1 MEAGEESKEKDPEA
15 LNPYSLEFALQT
27 LPAGNHMVPV
37 AQYRTMERSSQEDLK
52 KTDAVFVSCLL
63 WGVGLFRDGWNLLQS
78 FHVFFRNQA
87 VEASLAVF
95 SGCWH

>member
-1 MEAGEESKEKDPEA
+1 MLFLEKHCEREGSRSAKPVQSRICKHF
-15 LNPYSLEFALQT
+15 L
-27 LPAGNHMVPV
+27 LPTMVPV

-63 WGVGLFRDGWNLLQS
+63 WGVGLFRDGWNLLRS